1 MTTSNNTNAYGLPSE
16 TELSELANQL
26 FKDVDG
32 SLFEP
37 DVCAEGIDRLSYYY
51 AHENSNVHRGA
62 HTMAARSTDAFEGAR
77 QIVADFIGA
86 PSKDNIIFVRGTT
99 EGINLVAQSYVKPL
113 LQPGDEII
121 VSLLEHH
128 ANIVPWQLIAQE
140 TGAVIKVIPVDK
152 NCDRCRIR
160 HRRKCVYYELSNR
173 LTDEDHERYDYW
185 DEIQEYNEDKI

>member
-1 MTTSNNTNAYGLPSE
+1 
-16 TELSELANQL
+16 
-26 FKDVDG
+26 
-32 SLFEP
+32 
-37 DVCAEGIDRLSYYY
+37 
-51 AHENSNVHRGA
+51 
-62 HTMAARSTDAFEGAR
+62 MAARSTDAFEGAR

-140 TGAVIKVIPVDK
+140 TGAVIKVIPVD
-152 NCDRCRIR
+152 
-160 HRRKCVYYELSNR
+160 RRYIVI
-173 LTDEDHERYDYW
+173 
-185 DEIQEYNEDKI
+185 IQNSSDIYKYVAGQGENT

>member
-1 MTTSNNTNAYGLPSE
+1 MTTSNYADAYGIPSE
-16 TELSELANQL
+16 AELSALANQL
-26 FKDVDG
+26 FTDVDG

-37 DVCAEGIDRLSYYY
+37 DVCAEGIERLSYYY